1 MLHVAGNIDT
11 GDFVVVPLGNGQD
24 ILLRLM
30 LGHWQGGVDM
40 DLVDGGNLVQHH
52 LEGFQVGEGFPPSE
66 HKVAIGYDG
75 LHPPNASADL
85 FGGKNRQVR
94 ILPFFDIEKAV
105 VLAVIGNKD
114 RHRCALP
121 RLICYRD
128 VSFQRLLLV
137 DFGTPTA
144 RNGSRRSGMGK

>member
-52 LEGFQVGEGFPPSE
+52 LEGFQVGEGFPPPVSTKSQLDMMVSIRRMLAQIFSVE
-66 HKVAIGYDG
+66 KPSSPHT
-75 LHPPNASADL
+75 SL
-85 FGGKNRQVR
+85 F
-94 ILPFFDIEKAV
+94 
-105 VLAVIGNKD
+105 
-114 RHRCALP
+114 
-121 RLICYRD
+121 
-128 VSFQRLLLV
+128 
-137 DFGTPTA
+137 
-144 RNGSRRSGMGK
+144 